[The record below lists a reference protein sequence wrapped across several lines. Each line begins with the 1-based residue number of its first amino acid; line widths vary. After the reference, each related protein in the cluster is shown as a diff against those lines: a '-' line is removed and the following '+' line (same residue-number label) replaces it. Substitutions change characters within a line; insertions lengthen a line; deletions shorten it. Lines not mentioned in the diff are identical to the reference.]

1 MSQRDV
7 AEGDPLQ
14 QARAA
19 YDRNAWR
26 EAYDLFAAVDA
37 AGGLTAGEDFE
48 RLAEAAFWTAH
59 VEEHVEAWERAHAAA
74 SDAGDTSLAARA
86 GFRLFFGYYQ
96 MQSTSLA
103 MGWLARTIRLLADE
117 PECAEHGMLSYI
129 QTNMAMSNGDLD
141 GAFEQATR
149 TLDIGTRLGDRD
161 LQALGL
167 FDQGNILVAKGQV
180 DEGMALLEEAT
191 VAAVSGELGP
201 FVTGT
206 IYCAMITTCERLADY
221 GRAAEW
227 TDAAQRWCGRQ
238 SISGFPG
245 LCRVHRAEIMRLRGA
260 WGKAEEEATL
270 ARDELRGWDLE
281 GAAEALYQIGE
292 IRLRMGDLPSA
303 EDAFAQAHE
312 MGRDPQPGLSL
323 LRLAEGKTEAA
334 ADMINRAAARPSL
347 DRLAR
352 ARLLP
357 AQTEIALAAGD
368 LEVARAAAGQQE
380 EIAEAYRTPALRA
393 SAACGRGALS
403 LAEGDAVGAR
413 DSLRAGWRLWQEVD
427 APYEVARAR
436 MLLAGA
442 HRAEGDAEAAN
453 LELRSARSAFERL
466 GATLDARR
474 AAELQEAG
482 TVAAAEPAASRRVT
496 RTFMFT
502 DIVKSTALIE
512 AIGDDAWE
520 DLLRWHDQTL
530 RALFSAHGG
539 EEVKHG
545 GDGFFVAFADAAS
558 AVDCAVATQR
568 TLTQHRGDHGFAPQ
582 VRIGLHTA
590 AATRRGDDY
599 SGKGVHQAARIGAL
613 AEGGEILASR
623 DVVDAGAP
631 TVHVSAPRDVTLKGI
646 SEPMSVVAVEWRAQ

>member
-1 MSQRDV
+1 M
-7 AEGDPLQ
+7 
-14 QARAA
+14 
-19 YDRNAWR
+19 
-26 EAYDLFAAVDA
+26 
-37 AGGLTAGEDFE
+37 
-48 RLAEAAFWTAH
+48 
-59 VEEHVEAWERAHAAA
+59 
-74 SDAGDTSLAARA
+74 
-86 GFRLFFGYYQ
+86 
-96 MQSTSLA
+96 
-103 MGWLARTIRLLADE
+103 
-117 PECAEHGMLSYI
+117 
-129 QTNMAMSNGDLD
+129 
-141 GAFEQATR
+141 
-149 TLDIGTRLGDRD
+149 
-161 LQALGL
+161 
-167 FDQGNILVAKGQV
+167 
-180 DEGMALLEEAT
+180 
-191 VAAVSGELGP
+191 
-201 FVTGT
+201 
-206 IYCAMITTCERLADY
+206 
-221 GRAAEW
+221 
-227 TDAAQRWCGRQ
+227 
-238 SISGFPG
+238 
-245 LCRVHRAEIMRLRGA
+245 
-260 WGKAEEEATL
+260 
-270 ARDELRGWDLE
+270 
-281 GAAEALYQIGE
+281 
-292 IRLRMGDLPSA
+292 
-303 EDAFAQAHE
+303 
-312 MGRDPQPGLSL
+312 
-323 LRLAEGKTEAA
+323 
-334 ADMINRAAARPSL
+334 
-347 DRLAR
+347 
-352 ARLLP
+352 
-357 AQTEIALAAGD
+357 
-368 LEVARAAAGQQE
+368 E
-380 EIAEAYRTPALRA
+380 EIAEAYNTPALRA

-436 MLLAGA
+436 MLLAAA
-442 HRAEGDAEAAN
+442 HRAEGDAEAAK

-466 GATLDARR
+466 GASLDMRR
-474 AAELQEAG
+474 AAELQEAD
-482 TVAAAEPAASRRVT
+482 TAAAGETAASRRVT

-502 DIVKSTALIE
+502 DIVKSTALVE